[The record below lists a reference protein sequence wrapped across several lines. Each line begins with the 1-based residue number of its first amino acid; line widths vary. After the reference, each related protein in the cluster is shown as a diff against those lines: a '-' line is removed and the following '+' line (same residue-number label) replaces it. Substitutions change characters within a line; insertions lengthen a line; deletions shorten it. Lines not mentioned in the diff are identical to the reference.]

1 MGKLTEQAFVYLRH
15 GETDWNREQRMQG
28 GVDIPLNATG
38 EAQATEARTLL
49 DGLDLALVYHSPLL
63 RAKRTA
69 ELVNE
74 VLGLP
79 MVEVADLR
87 EANFGAWEGTQV
99 DRSPGGHYDLWIKG
113 GTTPEGGEPFVDFVA
128 RSLAAINFCLED
140 AASKGA
146 IPLIV
151 AHGGVY
157 WAVRHALELPYGG
170 PLRNGHPILHR
181 PEGGQWYVGLL

>member
-1 MGKLTEQAFVYLRH
+1 LSKLTEQAFVYLRH
-15 GETDWNREQRMQG
+15 GETDWNRDQRMQG

-38 EAQATEARTLL
+38 EAQAADARDLL
-49 DGLDLALVYHSPLL
+49 GGLGLAAVYHSPLL

-74 VLGLP
+74 TLALP
-79 MVEVADLR
+79 MVEVPNLR

-113 GTTPEGGEPFVDFVA
+113 GTTPDGGEPFAEFVA

-140 AASKGA
+140 AASRNA
-146 IPLIV
+146 FPLIV

-157 WAVRHALELPYGG
+157 WAVRHALGLPYGG

-181 PEGGQWYVGLL
+181 PEDGQWFVGTL

>member
-1 MGKLTEQAFVYLRH
+1 LSKLTEQAFVYLRH

-28 GVDIPLNATG
+28 GVDIPLNAAG
-38 EAQATEARTLL
+38 ELQAAEARALL
-49 DGLDLALVYHSPLL
+49 GGLGLAAVYHSPLL

-74 VLGLP
+74 TLGLP
-79 MVEVADLR
+79 MTEVAELR

-113 GTTPEGGEPFVDFVA
+113 GITPEGGESFAGFLD
-128 RSLAAINFCLED
+128 RSLAAINLCLED
-140 AASKGA
+140 AAA
-146 IPLIV
+146 RNAFPLIV

-157 WAVRHALELPYGG
+157 WAVRHALGLPYEG

-181 PEGGQWYVGLL
+181 PEGGQWFVGML

>member
-1 MGKLTEQAFVYLRH
+1 LSKLTEQAFVYLRH
-15 GETDWNREQRMQG
+15 GETNWNRDQRMQG

-38 EAQATEARTLL
+38 EAQAAEARDLL
-49 DGLDLALVYHSPLL
+49 GGLGLAAVYHSPLL

-74 VLGLP
+74 TLALP
-79 MVEVADLR
+79 MVEVPNLR
-87 EANFGAWEGTQV
+87 EANFGAWEATQV

-113 GTTPEGGEPFVDFVA
+113 GTTPDGGEPFAEFVA

-140 AASKGA
+140 AASRNA
-146 IPLIV
+146 FPLIV

-157 WAVRHALELPYGG
+157 WAVRHALGLPYGG

-181 PEGGQWYVGLL
+181 PEDGQWFVGTL